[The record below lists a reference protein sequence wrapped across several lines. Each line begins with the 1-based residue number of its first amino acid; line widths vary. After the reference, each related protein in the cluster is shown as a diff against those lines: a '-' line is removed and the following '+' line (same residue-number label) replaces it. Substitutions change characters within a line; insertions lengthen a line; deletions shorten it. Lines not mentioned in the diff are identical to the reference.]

1 MCTKVLKVS
10 QTIITFFVHNFF
22 KFVFFINTDAFFV
35 LHCKNFWYSTTKIFH
50 FSIHK
55 TICRR
60 SGLKMF
66 KFNRKSYKYKCVVFI
81 HSFPIS
87 ILEVFTV
94 LRKLRLLIYKFLRIP
109 AYGFKQCLKKCKF
122 KIIMSGFNLTRNL
135 ICLCQQFKNLNL
147 TYLIK
152 WEMELLLTNLYKR
165 LHQVVLRYP
174 RRKWCSESTAWS
186 KQFVNWLSTQRSL
199 LMIKA
204 ASSVQP
210 KGLQLSKWTF
220 LRWVHIQHW
229 KGNNLCLLYEI
240 VINSCY
246 KAK

>member
-1 MCTKVLKVS
+1 
-10 QTIITFFVHNFF
+10 
-22 KFVFFINTDAFFV
+22 
-35 LHCKNFWYSTTKIFH
+35 
-50 FSIHK
+50 
-55 TICRR
+55 
-60 SGLKMF
+60 MF

-87 ILEVFTV
+87 IIEVFTV

-109 AYGFKQCLKKCKF
+109 AYGFKQCLKISKI
-122 KIIMSGFNLTRNL
+122 KIIISGFNLTRNL
-135 ICLCQQFKNLNL
+135 ICLCQQFNLNL

-152 WEMELLLTNLYKR
+152 LEMELLLTNLYKR
-165 LHQVVLRYP
+165 LHQVALRYP

-186 KQFVNWLSTQRSL
+186 KQSVNWLSTQRSL

-240 VINSCY
+240 VINSCSR
-246 KAK
+246 ANNFI